1 MQDLGG
7 SGGGGDP
14 ECVSHLA
21 APLQLRVPRRQQ
33 GVVELGQLLAEVQL
47 TLREILPHVYQL
59 ALERR

>member
-7 SGGGGDP
+7 GWVILSV
-14 ECVSHLA
+14 CVSHLV